1 LAYLRELQQRVDLFV
16 LHDVEVEDD
25 ALEVQDQEVG
35 RGGHGDRLLDVLLL
49 VADVAEEVL
58 HLLLLDELA
67 EALEEVVLVLDLQRK
82 VVEVLEALGL
92 LAALRAGDGGAGLA
106 AEDVVQQL
114 AVGRLLD
121 LVLEL
126 VEEHVQEL
134 A

>member
-16 LHDVEVEDD
+16 LHDVEVEND

-82 VVEVLEALGL
+82 VVEVFEALGL

>member
-1 LAYLRELQQRVDLFV
+1 MAYLRELQQRVDLFV